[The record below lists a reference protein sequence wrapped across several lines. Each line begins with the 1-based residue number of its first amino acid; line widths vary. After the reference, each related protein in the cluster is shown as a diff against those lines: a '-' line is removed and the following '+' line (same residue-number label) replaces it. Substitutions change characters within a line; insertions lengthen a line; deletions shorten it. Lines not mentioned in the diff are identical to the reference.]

1 MWQDSCRGFWQFPAV
16 QFRNRAHRQSLHQA
30 CLAELYA
37 SFHKSRPRS
46 STIGLCG
53 SVIELCYVG
62 VALQSWRWC
71 IQMAAAPDMTIGE
84 AKAAVRA
91 WVTGGDDRRLADLAD
106 GTVLCQ
112 VTHSNLKQN
121 IIELRFDL
129 HSTVAAAKDM
139 LYTYS
144 GTNLDYMELQIF
156 SGDTLV
162 RRFRLGH

>member
-1 MWQDSCRGFWQFPAV
+1 
-16 QFRNRAHRQSLHQA
+16 
-30 CLAELYA
+30 
-37 SFHKSRPRS
+37 
-46 STIGLCG
+46 
-53 SVIELCYVG
+53 
-62 VALQSWRWC
+62 
-71 IQMAAAPDMTIGE
+71 MAAAPDMTIGE